1 MGGNVLSQD
10 GGTPRVAPPTPEQ
23 RRGMKAAI
31 AGQCFG
37 CLGQQ
42 AFQNGL
48 MLLYLKGLAF
58 SDVAIVV
65 CLAFPYLLLSLLS
78 PVTAYWS
85 DRLGRKRLVIVGAV
99 LQAVGFLACTLLGAL
114 PGAAGQAGVVA
125 GLAAWGLSSAITNGA
140 WFSLLSGVAPPG
152 VRGRFFGKLR
162 FSWQLAGVAFAAL
175 AAPFLAQDTPVVAL
189 QCLLG
194 VVTLAMFVRPAIFTA
209 IPDLGPREPLAE
221 GFLRSLAGLAR
232 IESYASFV
240 AYAFLLALFTAG
252 CPALFGLVE
261 KRFLGLGDNTV
272 LWLGNVF
279 MIGSM
284 VGYFAGGKVAD
295 RWGTKPVFL
304 VCHFTF
310 AAALIAY
317 VFRGSFPLPVVAA
330 LGAIRF
336 VFGMVMAA
344 SSVAISTEMLAICP
358 ARGLS
363 LSTSVCNTMY
373 VAGSSL
379 SGLMSGWA
387 LKLGFLQKQWTLM
400 GAPLSEYDAILLVY
414 GVMVG
419 LLVVTLGLAPSVIGK
434 ADWDPR

>member
-1 MGGNVLSQD
+1 
-10 GGTPRVAPPTPEQ
+10 
-23 RRGMKAAI
+23 
-31 AGQCFG
+31 
-37 CLGQQ
+37 
-42 AFQNGL
+42 
-48 MLLYLKGLAF
+48 
-58 SDVAIVV
+58 
-65 CLAFPYLLLSLLS
+65 
-78 PVTAYWS
+78 
-85 DRLGRKRLVIVGAV
+85 
-99 LQAVGFLACTLLGAL
+99 GFLVCPLLGAL
-114 PGAAGQAGVVA
+114 PGAGGRAGVVA
-125 GLAAWGLSSAITNGA
+125 GVAAWGVSSAITGGA

-162 FSWQLAGVAFAAL
+162 FSWQLTGVVFTAL
-175 AAPFLAQDTPVVAL
+175 AAPFLAQDTPVLAL

-194 VVTLAMFVRPAIFTA
+194 AVTLSMFVRPVIFTA
-209 IPDLGPREPLAE
+209 IPDLERPEPLAD
-221 GFLRSLAGLAR
+221 GFIRSMLGLAR
-232 IESYASFV
+232 IDSYASFV

-284 VGYFAGGKVAD
+284 IGYFAGGKVVD

-304 VCHFTF
+304 ICHFTF
-310 AAALIAY
+310 AATLIAY
-317 VFRGSFPLPVVAA
+317 VLRGFAPGPVVWTI
-330 LGAIRF
+330 GTIRF
-336 VFGMVMAA
+336 VFGLVMAA

-358 ARGLS
+358 AKGLS

-400 GAPLSEYDAILLVY
+400 GAPLSEYNAILLVY

-434 ADWDPR
+434 AEWYPRP